1 MVAFDSNW
9 GEGGLK
15 RHLSISW
22 NGQHHHNQIHIC
34 QASFL
39 LEDADLYVLLK
50 ILGEN
55 SGI

>member
-1 MVAFDSNW
+1 MVVFDPNW
-9 GEGGLK
+9 GGGGGLK

-22 NGQHHHNQIHIC
+22 NGQHHNQIHIC

-39 LEDADLYVLLK
+39 LEEADLYVLLK